1 MQLRHATTASEKA
14 FKRQIS
20 LSAVKSCSA
29 ESSSAR
35 SNSAQRSRLP
45 RHTHSEVVPK
55 QLHDQSAVFVRL
67 FIQRVQLCYRFIKC
81 LKPSKTKHL
90 HALLSIR
97 FCLRGAHRFATL
109 LFRFCHRS
117 FHYFSFPPSEE
128 METKVSTRSLT
139 NQWEHRSLQGGSRLK
154 PRTTALPQISGPAEA
169 SALCHTEEWLSQ
181 LKRAFQNN
189 TEKQC
194 FH

>member
-1 MQLRHATTASEKA
+1 M
-14 FKRQIS
+14 
-20 LSAVKSCSA
+20 

-45 RHTHSEVVPK
+45 HHTHSEVVPK

-81 LKPSKTKHL
+81 LKPSKTKRL
-90 HALLSIR
+90 QTLLSTH
-97 FCLRGAHRFATL
+97 FCLHRAYRFATL

-117 FHYFSFPPSEE
+117 FHYFSFPSREE
-128 METKVSTRSLT
+128 LETKVSTRSLT

-154 PRTTALPQISGPAEA
+154 PRTTAPPQMSGTAEA
-169 SALCHTEEWLSQ
+169 STLCHTEERLSQ
-181 LKRAFQNN
+181 LKCAFKNN
-189 TEKQC
+189 TEKQY